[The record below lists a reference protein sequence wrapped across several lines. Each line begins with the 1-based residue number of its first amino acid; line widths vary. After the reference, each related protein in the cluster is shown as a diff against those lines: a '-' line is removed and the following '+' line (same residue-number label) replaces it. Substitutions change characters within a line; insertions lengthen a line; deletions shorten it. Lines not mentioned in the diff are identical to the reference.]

1 MKNNPRIRY
10 SGNLG
15 MHWSWSVVLSLS
27 LVVLVALNF
36 RISTKAGIVTLLFTC
51 CYFVL
56 ILGVYLY
63 YRPRI
68 LRGLVDFATSFGQ
81 KQEEI
86 LRQIELPVTIV
97 SADGRILWM
106 NDRLCELSKKP
117 EDYDKNIDTLF
128 PELQQDTFPAAEWDK
143 DVQVHYE
150 NMDFRAHMQRIVID
164 DLIDGTELISREA
177 RDGESSYFYIIY
189 FLDETDLN
197 RLRQENR
204 DQRFAVALV
213 DLDNYDEALEG
224 VDEVHSSLISVLA
237 DRQIMKYF
245 TSYDCL
251 PKKLEKDKYM
261 VVFNR
266 KSLDSLMADHFSVLE
281 SVKTI
286 NIGNEVSITLSI
298 GAGIGGKTYIENY
311 EKARSAIE
319 MALGRGGDQAV
330 VNNASQMT
338 FFGGKSQ
345 RNEQHTRV
353 KARVKAQAMREIMI
367 TKNSV
372 IAMGHRFMDMD
383 SLGAA
388 VGICRAARALGKPAH
403 IVMGTETGSIS
414 QWLELLK
421 ESKDYKDGLFISH
434 DQALAMTDES
444 TAVIVV
450 DTNRPSLLECGE
462 LLNRTDTVV
471 VLDHHRQNTEKIEN
485 ASLSYIEPS
494 ASSACEMIAEIL
506 QYFEENVRLR
516 SLEAD
521 CMYAGILIDT
531 NNFVAKT
538 GARTFE
544 AAAYLRRSGADITR
558 VRKLLRDD
566 MDSYKARAE
575 AVRNAEIYMGAYAIS
590 ILPPGGLK
598 SPNVVG
604 AQAANELLNIVGVRA
619 SFVLTDYE
627 NEIFISARSIDE
639 ANVQLV
645 MEKLGGGG
653 HISMAG
659 AQLKGMKIEEARDK
673 LKEVLKQMTDEKL
686 I

>member
-1 MKNNPRIRY
+1 MSKKPKIRY

-15 MHWSWSVVLSLS
+15 MHWNWSIALSLS
-27 LVVLVALNF
+27 LFVLVILNF
-36 RISTKAGIVTLLFTC
+36 RISRQAGLITLAFSC
-51 CYFVL
+51 FYFFLVL
-56 ILGVYLY
+56 VVYLY

-86 LRQIELPVTIV
+86 LRQIELPVTII
-97 SADGRILWM
+97 SSDGRVMWM
-106 NDRLCELSKKP
+106 NDRLCELVRKAD
-117 EDYDKNIDTLF
+117 DYDKNISLLF
-128 PELQQDTFPAAEWDK
+128 PELQKRAFPITEWDR
-143 DVQVHYE
+143 DVEVRYE
-150 NMDFRAHMQRIVID
+150 ERDFRAHVQRIDID
-164 DLIDGTELISREA
+164 DLIDDTELIEREKK
-177 RDGESSYFYIIY
+177 DGLSSYFYIIY

-204 DQRFAVALV
+204 DQKSAVALV
-213 DLDNYDEALEG
+213 DMDNYDEALEG

-245 TSYDCL
+245 TDHGCL
-251 PKKLEKDKYM
+251 AKKLEKDKYI
-261 VVFNR
+261 VVFNQ
-266 KSLDSLMADHFSVLE
+266 KSLDSMTEDHVSVLE

-286 NIGNEVSITLSI
+286 NIGNDTSITLSI
-298 GAGIGGKTYIENY
+298 GVGNGGASYLQNY
-311 EKARSAIE
+311 EYARSAIE

-330 VNNASQMT
+330 INNGSRMT
-338 FFGGKSQ
+338 FYGGKSQ

-372 IAMGHRFMDMD
+372 IAMGHRYADMD

-388 VGICRAARALGKPAH
+388 VGVCRAAKALGKPAH
-403 IVMGTETGSIS
+403 IVMGEQSVSIAP
-414 QWLELLK
+414 WVRLLQ
-421 ESKDYKDGLFISH
+421 ESKDYKEDLFITH
-434 DQALAMTDES
+434 EQALQMTDDS
-444 TAVIVV
+444 TALVVV
-450 DTNRPSLLECGE
+450 DTNRPSLLECPK
-462 LLNRTDTVV
+462 LLEKTGTLV
-471 VLDHHRQNTEKIEN
+471 VLDHHRQTTEKINN

-494 ASSACEMIAEIL
+494 ASSACEMIAEVL
-506 QYFEENVRLR
+506 QYFDEDVRLR
-516 SLEAD
+516 NLEAD
-521 CMYAGILIDT
+521 CMYGGIIIDT
-531 NNFVAKT
+531 NNFSAKT

-566 MDSYKARAE
+566 MGSYKARAQ
-575 AVRNAEIYMGAYAIS
+575 AVKDAEIYLGCYAIS
-590 ILPPGGLK
+590 VLQPEGLK

-604 AQAANELLNIVGVRA
+604 AQAANELLNIIGVRA
-619 SFVLTDYE
+619 SFVLTDFE
-627 NEIFISARSIDE
+627 GEIFISARSIDE

-659 AQLKGMKIEEARDK
+659 TQMKGVTVEQARDK
-673 LKEVLKQMTDEKL
+673 LKEVLKKMTDESTL
-686 I
+686 

>member
-1 MKNNPRIRY
+1 
-10 SGNLG
+10 
-15 MHWSWSVVLSLS
+15 
-27 LVVLVALNF
+27 
-36 RISTKAGIVTLLFTC
+36 
-51 CYFVL
+51 
-56 ILGVYLY
+56 
-63 YRPRI
+63 
-68 LRGLVDFATSFGQ
+68 
-81 KQEEI
+81 
-86 LRQIELPVTIV
+86 
-97 SADGRILWM
+97 
-106 NDRLCELSKKP
+106 
-117 EDYDKNIDTLF
+117 
-128 PELQQDTFPAAEWDK
+128 
-143 DVQVHYE
+143 
-150 NMDFRAHMQRIVID
+150 
-164 DLIDGTELISREA
+164 
-177 RDGESSYFYIIY
+177 
-189 FLDETDLN
+189 
-197 RLRQENR
+197 
-204 DQRFAVALV
+204 
-213 DLDNYDEALEG
+213 
-224 VDEVHSSLISVLA
+224 
-237 DRQIMKYF
+237 
-245 TSYDCL
+245 
-251 PKKLEKDKYM
+251 M

-266 KSLDSLMADHFSVLE
+266 KSLDALMADHFSVLE

>member
-1 MKNNPRIRY
+1 MKNKPRIKY

-15 MHWSWSVVLSLS
+15 MHWTWNLVLSLS
-27 LVVLVALNF
+27 LLVLILLNF
-36 RISTKAGIVTLLFTC
+36 RISRKAGLTTMAFSA
-51 CYFVL
+51 CYFLL
-56 ILGVYLY
+56 ILIVYLY

-97 SADGRILWM
+97 GSDGKILWM
-106 NDRLCELSKKP
+106 NDRLCELTKKP
-117 EDYDKNIDTLF
+117 EDYGKNISALF
-128 PELQQDTFPAAEWDK
+128 PQLQGSTFPVTEWDK
-143 DVQVHYE
+143 DVDVRYE
-150 NMDFRAHMQRIVID
+150 DRDFRAHVQRVDID
-164 DLIDGTELISREA
+164 DLITDTELISKENRE
-177 RDGESSYFYIIY
+177 GQKSFFYVIY

-197 RLRQENR
+197 RLRRDNR
-204 DQRFAVALV
+204 DQKPVVALV
-213 DLDNYDEALEG
+213 DMDNYDEALEG
-224 VDEVHSSLISVLA
+224 VDEVHSSLISVLV

-245 TSYDCL
+245 TERDCL
-251 PKKLEKDKYM
+251 PKKLEKDKYL
-261 VVFNR
+261 VAFNR
-266 KSLDSLMADHFSVLE
+266 KGLDSLTEDHFSILE

-286 NIGNEVSITLSI
+286 SIGNEVSITLSI
-298 GAGIGGKTYIENY
+298 GVGLGGATYIENY
-311 EKARSAIE
+311 EKARTAIE

-330 VNNASQMT
+330 VNNGAQMT

-345 RNEQHTRV
+345 RGEQHTRV

-367 TKNSV
+367 TKNCV
-372 IAMGHRFMDMD
+372 IAMGHRYMDMD
-383 SLGAA
+383 CLGAA
-388 VGICRAARALGKPAH
+388 VGVCRAAKALGKPVH
-403 IVMGTETGSIS
+403 IVLGAGSATIDP
-414 QWLELLK
+414 WVKLFR
-421 ESKDYKDGLFISH
+421 ESKDYGEDFFITH
-434 DQALAMTDES
+434 DQALAMTGPD
-444 TAVIVV
+444 TAVVVV
-450 DTNRPSLLECGE
+450 DTNRPSLLECPD
-462 LLNRTDTVV
+462 LLRETDTVV
-471 VLDHHRQNTEKIEN
+471 VLDHHRQNTEKIGN
-485 ASLSYIEPS
+485 AALSYIEPS

-516 SLEAD
+516 TLEAD
-521 CMYAGILIDT
+521 CMYAGIVIDT

-544 AAAYLRRSGADITR
+544 AAAYLRRSGADVTR

-566 MDSYKARAE
+566 MESYRARAE
-575 AVRNAEIYMGAYAIS
+575 AIRNTEIYMNAYAIS
-590 ILPPGGLK
+590 ILPPAGLK

-653 HISMAG
+653 HISIAG
-659 AQLKGMKIEEARDK
+659 AQLKGVTVEEAKEK
-673 LKEVLKQMTDEKL
+673 LKAVLKQMTEDKVL
-686 I
+686 

>member
-1 MKNNPRIRY
+1 MKNKPKIKY

-15 MHWSWSVVLSLS
+15 MHWNWNLVLSVS
-27 LVVLVALNF
+27 LLVLIILNF
-36 RISTKAGIVTLLFTC
+36 RISHKAGLVTLLFAC
-51 CYFVL
+51 IYFLLVL
-56 ILGVYLY
+56 IIYLCY
-63 YRPRI
+63 KPRI
-68 LRGLVDFATSFGQ
+68 LRGLVGFATRFSQ
-81 KQEEI
+81 KEEEI

-97 SADGRILWM
+97 SEEGRVMWM
-106 NDRLCELSKKP
+106 NDRLCELVKKP
-117 EDYDKNIDTLF
+117 EDYSKNISALF
-128 PELQQDTFPAAEWDK
+128 PELIKSIFPVMEWDK
-143 DVQVHYE
+143 DVDVHYQGR
-150 NMDFRAHMQRIVID
+150 DFRAHVQRINID
-164 DLIDGTELISREA
+164 DLINDSDLIKREA
-177 RDGESSYFYIIY
+177 KEEQNSFFYIIY
-189 FLDETDLN
+189 FIDETDLN
-197 RLRQENR
+197 RLRIENR
-204 DQRFAVALV
+204 DQKFALCLV
-213 DLDNYDEALEG
+213 DLDNYEEALEG
-224 VDEVHSSLISVLA
+224 VDEVHSSLISVLV

-245 TSYDCL
+245 TAHDGL
-251 PKKLEKDKYM
+251 TKKLEKDKYL
-261 VVFNR
+261 VVLNR
-266 KSLDSLMADHFSVLE
+266 KSLDSLTEDHFSILE

-286 NIGNEVSITLSI
+286 NIGNDVSITLSI
-298 GAGIGGKTYIENY
+298 GAGLGGKTYIENY
-311 EKARSAIE
+311 ELARSAIE

-330 VNNASQMT
+330 INHSSQMT

-345 RNEQHTRV
+345 RTEQHTRV

-372 IAMGHRFMDMD
+372 IVMGHRYPDMD

-388 VGICRAARALGKPAH
+388 VGVCRAAMALGKNAH
-403 IVMGTETGSIS
+403 IVMGPEYGSIS
-414 QWLELLK
+414 AWIDLLK
-421 ESKDYKDGLFISH
+421 QSRDYKDNLFISH
-434 DQALAMTDES
+434 EQALAMTDPS
-444 TAVIVV
+444 TALVIV
-450 DTNRPSLLECGE
+450 DTNRPSLMECRE
-462 LLNRTDTVV
+462 LLDKTGTIV
-471 VLDHHRQNTEKIEN
+471 VLDHHRQNTDKLEN

-531 NNFVAKT
+531 NNFVVKT

-566 MDSYKARAE
+566 AESYRARAE
-575 AVRNAEIYMGAYAIS
+575 AVKSAEIFMDAYAIS
-590 ILPPGGLK
+590 VLPPEGLK
-598 SPNVVG
+598 SPNVIG

-619 SFVLTDYE
+619 SFVLTDFDH
-627 NEIFISARSIDE
+627 EIFISARSIDE

-659 AQLKGMKIEEARDK
+659 AQLKGVTIDEARER
-673 LKEVLKQMTDEKL
+673 LKAVLKQMTEEKT

>member
-1 MKNNPRIRY
+1 MKNKPKIKY

-15 MHWSWSVVLSLS
+15 MHWNWNLVLSLS
-27 LVVLVALNF
+27 LLVLVLLNF
-36 RISTKAGIVTLLFTC
+36 RISHRAGLVTLLFAG
-51 CYFVL
+51 CYFGV
-56 ILGVYLY
+56 ILLVYLY
-63 YRPRI
+63 YKPRI
-68 LRGLVDFATSFGQ
+68 LRGLVDFATSFSQ
-81 KQEEI
+81 TQEEI

-97 SADGRILWM
+97 SSSGRIMWM
-106 NDRLCELSKKP
+106 NDRLCELTKKP
-117 EDYDKNIDTLF
+117 ENYERNISVLF
-128 PELQQDTFPAAEWDK
+128 PELTSASFPVMEWDK
-143 DVQVHYE
+143 DIEVRYQE
-150 NMDFRAHMQRIVID
+150 RDLRAHIQRISID
-164 DLIDGTELISREA
+164 DLIDDTDMIRQEKKKGQ
-177 RDGESSYFYIIY
+177 SSFFYIIY
-189 FLDETDLN
+189 LLDETERN
-197 RLRQENR
+197 QLRQENR
-204 DQRFAVALV
+204 DQKPVVCLV
-213 DLDNYDEALEG
+213 DMDNYDEALEG
-224 VDEVHSSLISVLA
+224 VDEVHSSLISVLV

-245 TSYDCL
+245 TAQGCL
-251 PKKLEKDKYM
+251 PKKLEKDKYL
-261 VVFNR
+261 VVLNQR
-266 KSLDSLMADHFSVLE
+266 SLDVLSEDHFSILE

-286 NIGNEVSITLSI
+286 NIGNDVSITLSI
-298 GAGIGGKTYIENY
+298 GAGLGGGNYLENY
-311 EKARSAIE
+311 ELARSAIE
-319 MALGRGGDQAV
+319 MSLGRGGDQAV

-345 RNEQHTRV
+345 RSEQHTRV

-372 IAMGHRFMDMD
+372 IAMGHRFPDMD
-383 SLGAA
+383 CLGAA
-388 VGICRAARALGKPAH
+388 IGVCRAARALGKPAH
-403 IVMGTETGSIS
+403 IVLGADNASIR
-414 QWLELLK
+414 QWIELLK
-421 ESKDYKDGLFISH
+421 ESKDYKEGLFVTREE
-434 DQALAMTDES
+434 ALQMTDAT
-444 TAVIVV
+444 TALVVV
-450 DTNRPSLLECGE
+450 DTNRPSLLECRE
-462 LLNRTDTVV
+462 LMDKTDTIV
-471 VLDHHRQNTEKIEN
+471 VLDHHRQNTDKIEN

-494 ASSACEMIAEIL
+494 ASSACEMIAEVL

-558 VRKLLRDD
+558 VRKMLRDD
-566 MDSYKARAE
+566 VDSYRARAE
-575 AVRNAEIYMGAYAIS
+575 AVRNAEIYLDAYAIS
-590 ILPPGGLK
+590 ILPPGELK

-659 AQLKGMKIEEARDK
+659 AQLKGVTAEEAREK
-673 LKEVLKQMTDEKL
+673 LKAVLKQMTDDKTL
-686 I
+686 

>member
-1 MKNNPRIRY
+1 
-10 SGNLG
+10 
-15 MHWSWSVVLSLS
+15 MHWNWSLGLSLS
-27 LVVLVALNF
+27 LFVLILLNF
-36 RISTKAGIVTLLFTC
+36 RVSRRAGLVTLAFSA

-56 ILGVYLY
+56 ILIIYLY

-68 LRGLVDFATSFGQ
+68 LRGLVGFATSFGQ

-86 LRQIELPVTIV
+86 LKQIELPVTIV
-97 SADGRILWM
+97 SEDGKVLWM
-106 NDRLCELSKKP
+106 NDRLCELTKKP
-117 EDYDKNIDTLF
+117 DDYGKNISVLF
-128 PELQQDTFPAAEWDK
+128 PQLQKSTFPVEEWDK
-143 DVQVHYE
+143 DVPVRYE
-150 NMDFRAHMQRIVID
+150 DRDFRAHVQRICID
-164 DLIDGTELISREA
+164 DLIDDAELISRESREGKNA
-177 RDGESSYFYIIY
+177 FFYMIY
-189 FLDETDLN
+189 FLDETKLN
-197 RLRQENR
+197 RLLRENR
-204 DQRFAVALV
+204 DQKAVVALV
-213 DLDNYDEALEG
+213 DMDNYDEVLEG

-245 TSYDCL
+245 TERDCL
-251 PKKLEKDKYM
+251 PKKLEKDKYLIA
-261 VVFNR
+261 FNR
-266 KSLDSLMADHFSVLE
+266 KALDSLTEDHFSILE

-286 NIGNEVSITLSI
+286 NIGNEVNITLSI
-298 GAGIGGKTYIENY
+298 GAGLGGGTYLENY
-311 EKARSAIE
+311 ERARSAIE

-330 VNNASQMT
+330 VNNGAQMT

-345 RNEQHTRV
+345 RSEQHTRV

-372 IAMGHRFMDMD
+372 IAMGHRFADMD
-383 SLGAA
+383 CLGAA
-388 VGICRAARALGKPAH
+388 VGVCRAAKALGKPAH
-403 IVMGTETGSIS
+403 IVLGPETASIAP
-414 QWLELLK
+414 WVKFLK
-421 ESKDYKDGLFISH
+421 ESKDYKEDLFITR
-434 DQALAMTDES
+434 DQVMAMADTDTAL
-444 TAVIVV
+444 VVV
-450 DTNRPSLLECGE
+450 DTNRPSLLECPD
-462 LLNRTDTVV
+462 LLGKTDTVV
-471 VLDHHRQNTEKIEN
+471 VLDHHRQNTERIEN
-485 ASLSYIEPS
+485 AALSYIEPS

-521 CMYAGILIDT
+521 CMYAGIVIDT
-531 NNFVAKT
+531 NNFAAKT

-566 MDSYKARAE
+566 MESYKARAE
-575 AVRNAEIYMGAYAIS
+575 AIRNAEIYMNAYAIS
-590 ILPPGGLK
+590 ILPPEGLK

-659 AQLKGMKIEEARDK
+659 AQLKGVTADQAKEE
-673 LKEVLKQMTDEKL
+673 LKAVLKQMTEDKTL
-686 I
+686 